1 MAAATAFRSGTR
13 RGDALAPVED
23 AGSATR
29 ERQAAGRGGGSVR
42 RSKSLSRFPPPSPST
57 EDTATPSSRFV
68 NKVRGGGSG
77 GVFPP
82 QVSLDDL
89 ADEFFRARAESE
101 DDDDEETAAR
111 GRSRLPAAAERG
123 GGGAGGRRSST
134 ARYAR
139 QTESSRQRGRSVSR
153 PPAERRGVAANAV
166 DGGPAVRR
174 QRYASVDRRAS
185 MDRQRWCDSDND
197 MEVSHQYVS
206 RGMHTKSSSGNSLQS
221 SFHKPSKANQALKR
235 STSQKDFFHSRDSSS
250 SHSSIT
256 DDESRS
262 SLSFHSRN
270 QKAVCAVYGLDKE
283 HGIDDG
289 AGNILYD
296 VMRKEVRQAVEEI
309 RNQLEEAMTKSE
321 PSEKAINSDAQPTQ
335 VITQLRRSYTS
346 KLEESEKRKQELLAQ
361 LAAEE
366 HHGHEL
372 TKIVR
377 ELLPTPK
384 KTANLQRQPHHRRRS
399 NDRSRVSKRLT
410 EEAEQYF
417 EDFLSN
423 VEDTDFSSFDGER
436 SDSSSTRKDLLLLHA
451 MTETPVK
458 LPEVALPAEADGVVL
473 PWLQWETTNDLQTS
487 PCKTKAQGESTRGS
501 TSNQTASSR
510 GSWSPG
516 DHATSSVASKD
527 SLLTR
532 FGKVGICRSSLS
544 GYARTLSFHIDDYLH
559 LRQSEDLLLET
570 WMQKQRIDS
579 GGLVLCSKSTIL

>member
-1 MAAATAFRSGTR
+1 
-13 RGDALAPVED
+13 
-23 AGSATR
+23 
-29 ERQAAGRGGGSVR
+29 
-42 RSKSLSRFPPPSPST
+42 
-57 EDTATPSSRFV
+57 
-68 NKVRGGGSG
+68 
-77 GVFPP
+77 
-82 QVSLDDL
+82 
-89 ADEFFRARAESE
+89 
-101 DDDDEETAAR
+101 
-111 GRSRLPAAAERG
+111 
-123 GGGAGGRRSST
+123 
-134 ARYAR
+134 
-139 QTESSRQRGRSVSR
+139 
-153 PPAERRGVAANAV
+153 
-166 DGGPAVRR
+166 
-174 QRYASVDRRAS
+174 
-185 MDRQRWCDSDND
+185 
-197 MEVSHQYVS
+197 
-206 RGMHTKSSSGNSLQS
+206 
-221 SFHKPSKANQALKR
+221 
-235 STSQKDFFHSRDSSS
+235 
-250 SHSSIT
+250 
-256 DDESRS
+256 
-262 SLSFHSRN
+262 
-270 QKAVCAVYGLDKE
+270 
-283 HGIDDG
+283 
-289 AGNILYD
+289 
-296 VMRKEVRQAVEEI
+296 MRKEVRQAVEEI

-384 KTANLQRQPHHRRRS
+384 KTANLQRQPHYRRRS
-399 NDRSRVSKRLT
+399 NDRSRMSKRLT

-423 VEDTDFSSFDGER
+423 VEDTDFSSFDGEK

-473 PWLQWETTNDLQTS
+473 PWLQWETTNDFQTS

-516 DHATSSVASKD
+516 DHATSSVASKN

-532 FGKVGICRSSLS
+532 FGEVGICRSSLS
-544 GYARTLSFHIDDYLH
+544 DYARTLSFHIDDYLH